1 MNGNG
6 HTARERDERAMQS
19 QQHPDMRG
27 QHAMTEREALGL
39 PPAREAVVEQG
50 LRIQQ
55 ETAAE
60 RDMLRREA
68 AGLRNDI
75 AGYKVA
81 VEALQAQ
88 LAEADSRVASSTA
101 VRDEAV
107 RRAAEVETVLASM
120 LALGRAF
127 TIKHQPHITGDG
139 DHEQTARDRRLDPAG
154 MSPDS
159 YHSNRGDVG

>member
-1 MNGNG
+1 
-6 HTARERDERAMQS
+6 MQS
-19 QQHPDMRG
+19 QQHPDMA
-27 QHAMTEREALGL
+27 QL
-39 PPAREAVVEQG
+39 PPTREAVVEQG

-60 RDMLRREA
+60 RDHLRREVS
-68 AGLRNDI
+68 GLRNDI
-75 AGYKVA
+75 TGYKVA
-81 VEALQAQ
+81 IEALQAQ
-88 LAEADSRVASSTA
+88 LAEADSRVASSTM

-139 DHEQTARDRRLDPAG
+139 DHEDLNTMSSNDRKIAIEMAQRRDAAQYEGRRSGGVDDMAG
-154 MSPDS
+154 SPHR
-159 YHSNRGDVG
+159 YNRGDVG

>member
-1 MNGNG
+1 MTDQNNSNQFQPTNGNG
-6 HTARERDERAMQS
+6 
-19 QQHPDMRG
+19 
-27 QHAMTEREALGL
+27 L
-39 PPAREAVVEQG
+39 PPTREAVVEQG

-60 RDMLRREA
+60 RDHLRREVS
-68 AGLRNDI
+68 GLRSDI

-127 TIKHQPHITGDG
+127 SIKHQPHITGDG
-139 DHEQTARDRRLDPAG
+139 DDDQNNPRSGDLWPPAG
-154 MSPDS
+154 SGYSRDI
-159 YHSNRGDVG
+159 G